1 MRALESPRRGQEDA
15 QGEGGGL
22 RTKLGSPQAKTEMR
36 CCKKSLSEL
45 EEKGGKSSKIPPQAT
60 APHPERKNLLA
71 KALAKT
77 AAGNGVI
84 ATKMDCG
91 APCTWV
97 LNFSPLIP
105 PFLLFP
111 PFPQPRVQ

>member
-1 MRALESPRRGQEDA
+1 MLH
-15 QGEGGGL
+15 
-22 RTKLGSPQAKTEMR
+22 
-36 CCKKSLSEL
+36 KKL

-60 APHPERKNLLA
+60 DPHLERKNLLA

-84 ATKMDCG
+84 ASKMDCG
-91 APCTWV
+91 APCTRV

-105 PFLLFP
+105 PFFALSSLP
-111 PFPQPRVQ
+111 PAPSAVAGVEEIKMYN